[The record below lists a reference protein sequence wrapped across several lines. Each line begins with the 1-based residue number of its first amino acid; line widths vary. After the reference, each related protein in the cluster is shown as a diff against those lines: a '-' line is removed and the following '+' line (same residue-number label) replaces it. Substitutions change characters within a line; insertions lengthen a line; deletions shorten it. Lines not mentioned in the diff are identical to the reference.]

1 MSRRKSF
8 LKRQAGYEEMS
19 LQITSMADIFMILLV
34 FLLKSLSSGT
44 IEISPSKG
52 MTLPVSASDDHSAE
66 ALKVEISEH
75 SVLIDGHQA
84 VPMSNFRMDGKT
96 AEQNGVDSSL
106 VSAFEQERSKQK
118 PSDGQVADARIIVI
132 ADQRAPY
139 KTIKTVLSSA
149 AVQGYTDVKLAVV
162 HAD

>member
-8 LKRQAGYEEMS
+8 LKRRAPHEEMS

-34 FLLKSLSSGT
+34 FMLKSLSSGT
-44 IEISPSKG
+44 IEIAPSKG
-52 MTLPVSASDDHSAE
+52 LQLPISQSDDHSTE
-66 ALKVEISEH
+66 ALKVEISET

-84 VPMSNFRMDGKT
+84 APIANFRFNPSSTDQT
-96 AEQNGVDSSL
+96 GVAQTL

-118 PSDGQVADARIIVI
+118 PVEGKDADARIIVV

-139 KTIKTVLSSA
+139 RTIKTVLASA
-149 AVQGYTDVKLAVV
+149 AAEGYTDVKLAVV
-162 HAD
+162 HEN